1 MGHALVIVESPAKA
15 RKIGEY
21 LGDGYVVESS
31 IGHIRDLPRGAADV
45 PKAYK
50 GEKWARLGIDVEND
64 FKPLYVVSSD
74 KKDQIK
80 KLKNLMKDADTLFL
94 ATDKDREGEAI
105 AWHLLEVLSP
115 PSNVEVHRMVFT
127 EITPKAIEAALNDPR
142 ELDRKMVD
150 AQEARRMLDR
160 LYGYEVSPVLWKKVM
175 PKLSA
180 GRVQSVATRVV
191 VQRERERMAFVA
203 ASYWDLEAQFALT
216 REAKVGE
223 PKDFK
228 AKLLEVDGKRIA
240 QGRDYGQ
247 DGQLKSDDVVV
258 IDQARAE
265 ALVAELT
272 DQPAEVSSV
281 ESKPYRRRPAA
292 PFITSTLQQEAS
304 RKLNLSSSMAMR
316 AAQGLYEKGLITYMR
331 TDSTTLS
338 ADALQAA
345 RDLIKE
351 KYGDEYCPPDAR
363 MYNKKAKGAQ
373 EAHEAIRPAGAT
385 FRTPES
391 VYKECVKSEA
401 QVYELIWQR
410 TIASQMTDATG
421 ETMQVRVGV
430 KSTAGTDTTFSA
442 SGTVITHQGF
452 RMAYIAGDADDDQG
466 SVLPEVAVSDSLN
479 ASELEANGHETQ
491 PPSRY
496 TEASL
501 VKKLEDLG
509 VGRPSTYASIMGTI
523 QDRGYVWKKGSALVP
538 SFTAFS
544 VINLLE
550 GHFPDLVDYDFT
562 AQMEVDLDG
571 IAEGQGEAIPWLRKF
586 YFGNDDDLG
595 LKDKVDNRLGEIDAR
610 AVNSIPIGVDAN
622 GQMVVGRVGRY
633 GPYVQRGDDERA
645 SIPDDIA
652 PDELTIE
659 RAIEFIEA
667 PSGDRELGPDPVT
680 GLEVLVKNGRFGPY
694 VQLGEID
701 DDPDGK
707 PKRASVFKSM
717 DPAEIDLETALKLLE
732 LPRVIGQHPEDGTTI
747 TVFNG
752 KFGPYLTKEST
763 EEGKKAETR
772 NVPTE
777 EALLTITL
785 EECVALLKEPKRRG
799 RAEPKPP
806 LKELGVDPFSK
817 VKMVVKDGRF
827 GPYVTDGIVNA
838 SLRKADTV
846 EEIDDERAS
855 ELLMERRQK
864 ANPDGFYMDEG
875 VEKWEPPAKKQ
886 KATKKKSTAAKKA
899 KKLVVARDILSDLSE
914 SSGSMYFGLSD
925 APGGKAVEAMKAAAA
940 AVQEVDGAGISN
952 VTEAKRSK
960 GVISFV
966 ADSADGA
973 DEQAMLKKIRDAVVN
988 TLKDAGV
995 TGRLVAKR
1003 P

>member
-15 RKIGEY
+15 RKIAEY
-21 LGDGYVVESS
+21 LGDDYVVESS

-50 GEKWARLGIDVEND
+50 GEKWARLGIDVDND

-74 KKDQIK
+74 KKEQIK
-80 KLKNLMKDADTLFL
+80 KLKALMKDADTLYL

-115 PSNVEVHRMVFT
+115 PTNVAVHRMVFT
-127 EITPKAIEAALNDPR
+127 EITEKAIHEALNDPR

-180 GRVQSVATRVV
+180 GRVQSVATRIV

-203 ASYWDLEAQFALT
+203 ASYWDLEANFALT
-216 REAKVGE
+216 REPAGGE
-223 PKDFK
+223 PTDFK
-228 AKLLEVDGKRIA
+228 AKLLEVDGARIA

-247 DGQLKSDDVVV
+247 DGQLKNDVVV

-265 ALVAELT
+265 TLVRELK
-272 DQPAEVSSV
+272 DQPSEVQSV

-338 ADALQAA
+338 ADAVEAA
-345 RDLIKE
+345 RKLISE
-351 KYGDEYCPPDAR
+351 KYGTEFCPPEPR
-363 MYNKKAKGAQ
+363 TYNKKAKGAQ
-373 EAHEAIRPAGAT
+373 EAHEAVRPAGST

-391 VYKECVKSEA
+391 VYEECVKSEA
-401 QVYELIWQR
+401 QMYELIWQR
-410 TIASQMTDATG
+410 TVASQMTDATG

-430 KSTAGTDTTFSA
+430 TSTTGTDTTFSA

-452 RMAYIAGDADDDQG
+452 RKVYIDGDSDDDQG
-466 SVLPEVAVSDSLN
+466 SVLPQVAQGDSLN
-479 ASELEANGHETQ
+479 ASDLEASGHETQ

-501 VKKLEDLG
+501 VKKLEELG
-509 VGRPSTYASIMGTI
+509 VGRPSTYAAIMGTI
-523 QDRGYVWKKGSALVP
+523 EDRGYVWKKGSALVP

-550 GHFPDLVDYDFT
+550 GHFPNLVDYDFT
-562 AQMEVDLDG
+562 AQMEVDLDD
-571 IAEGQGEAIPWLRKF
+571 IAEGHGEAIPWLRKF
-586 YFGNDDDLG
+586 YFGDENDEG
-595 LKDKVDNRLGEIDAR
+595 LKEKVDNRLGEIDAR
-610 AVNSIPIGVDAN
+610 AVNSIPLGVDAN

-667 PSGDRELGPDPVT
+667 PSGDRELGDDPVS
-680 GLEVLVKNGRFGPY
+680 GMAVFVKNGRFGPY

-717 DPAEIDLETALKLLE
+717 DPAEVELETALKLLE
-732 LPRVIGQHPEDGTTI
+732 LPRTIGQHPEDGTT
-747 TVFNG
+747 VMVHNG
-752 KFGPYLTKEST
+752 KFGPYLTKESA
-763 EEGKKAETR
+763 EEGKKPDTR

-777 EALLTITL
+777 EALLTITMD
-785 EECVALLKEPKRRG
+785 ECLALLKEPKRRG

-806 LKELGVDPFSK
+806 LAELGIDTFSEM
-817 VKMVVKDGRF
+817 KMVIKDGRF
-827 GPYVTDGIVNA
+827 GPYITDGEANA
-838 SLRKADTV
+838 SLRKGDTI
-846 EEIDDERAS
+846 EEMTDERAS
-855 ELLMERRQK
+855 ELLMLRRERSGKIVMEDGKQVWIPEKK
-864 ANPDGFYMDEG
+864 A
-875 VEKWEPPAKKQ
+875 KKAAKKKAPAKK
-886 KATKKKSTAAKKA
+886 KAAAKKKAPAKKKAAAKKA
-899 KKLVVARDILSDLSE
+899 A
-914 SSGSMYFGLSD
+914 
-925 APGGKAVEAMKAAAA
+925 
-940 AVQEVDGAGISN
+940 N
-952 VTEAKRSK
+952 
-960 GVISFV
+960 
-966 ADSADGA
+966 
-973 DEQAMLKKIRDAVVN
+973 
-988 TLKDAGV
+988 
-995 TGRLVAKR
+995 
-1003 P
+1003 

>member
-50 GEKWARLGIDVEND
+50 GEKWARLGIDVDND
-64 FKPLYVVSSD
+64 FKPLYVISSD
-74 KKDQIK
+74 KKEQIK
-80 KLKNLMKDADTLFL
+80 KLKALMKDADTLYL

-115 PSNVEVHRMVFT
+115 PPNVEVHRMVFT
-127 EITPKAIEAALNDPR
+127 EITEKAIHAALDDPR

-150 AQEARRMLDR
+150 AQEARRILDR

-180 GRVQSVATRVV
+180 GRVQSVATRIV

-203 ASYWDLEAQFALT
+203 AGYWDIEARFALT
-216 REAKVGE
+216 REPTEGE
-223 PKDFK
+223 PADFT
-228 AKLLEVDGKRIA
+228 AKLLEVGGERIA
-240 QGRDYGQ
+240 QGRDFEQ
-247 DGQLKSDDVVV
+247 DGTLKSDVVV

-272 DQPAEVSSV
+272 DQPAEVTSV

-304 RKLNLSSSMAMR
+304 RKLNLSSAMAMR
-316 AAQGLYEKGLITYMR
+316 AAQSLYEKGLITYMR

-338 ADALQAA
+338 ADALDAA
-345 RDLIKE
+345 RTIITE
-351 KYGDEYCPPDAR
+351 KYGTEFCPPEAR
-363 MYNKKAKGAQ
+363 TYDKKAKGAQ
-373 EAHEAIRPAGAT
+373 EAHEAIRPAGSP

-391 VYKECVKSEA
+391 VYDECVKSEA

-421 ETMQVRVGV
+421 ETVQVRVGV
-430 KSTAGTDTTFSA
+430 TSTAGTDTTFSA

-452 RMAYIAGDADDDQG
+452 RKVYIDGDDDGDDDTGTSALPQVAQG
-466 SVLPEVAVSDSLN
+466 DDLN
-479 ASELEANGHETQ
+479 ADELEAIGHETQ

-501 VKKLEDLG
+501 VKKLEELG

-544 VINLLE
+544 VVNLLE

-562 AQMEVDLDG
+562 AQMEVELDD
-571 IAEGQGEAIPWLRKF
+571 IAEGIGEAIPWLRKF
-586 YFGNDDDLG
+586 YFGDDHDPG
-595 LKDKVDNRLGEIDAR
+595 LKELVNNRLGEIDAR

-622 GQMVVGRVGRY
+622 GQMVVGRVGRF

-659 RAIEFIEA
+659 RAIEFIDA
-667 PSGDRELGPDPVT
+667 PSGDRELGDDPVS
-680 GLEVLVKNGRFGPY
+680 GKAVFVKNGRFGPY
-694 VQLGEID
+694 VQLGDFDAD
-701 DDPDGK
+701 DTDDTP
-707 PKRASVFKSM
+707 PRRASVFKTM
-717 DPAEIDLETALKLLE
+717 DPAEIDLDTALKLLE
-732 LPRVIGQHPEDGTTI
+732 LPRVVGRHPEDGTTI
-747 TVFNG
+747 TVHNG
-752 KFGPYLTKEST
+752 KFGPYLTKDSA
-763 EEGKKAETR
+763 EEGKKPETR
-772 NVPTE
+772 NVPSE

-785 EECVALLKEPKRRG
+785 DECVALLKEPKRRG

-806 LKELGVDPFSK
+806 LAELGIDAFSGM
-817 VKMVVKDGRF
+817 KMVIKDGRF
-827 GPYVTDGIVNA
+827 GPYITDGEANA
-838 SLRKADTV
+838 SLRKGDTI
-846 EEIDDERAS
+846 EEMTDARAS
-855 ELLMERRQK
+855 ELLMMRRERSGKIVMEDGKQVWI
-864 ANPDGFYMDEG
+864 PD
-875 VEKWEPPAKKQ
+875 K
-886 KATKKKSTAAKKA
+886 TAAKKKAPA
-899 KKLVVARDILSDLSE
+899 K
-914 SSGSMYFGLSD
+914 
-925 APGGKAVEAMKAAAA
+925 KAAAKKKAPAKKTA
-940 AVQEVDGAGISN
+940 AA
-952 VTEAKRSK
+952 TKRAPATDQ
-960 GVISFV
+960 G
-966 ADSADGA
+966 
-973 DEQAMLKKIRDAVVN
+973 
-988 TLKDAGV
+988 
-995 TGRLVAKR
+995 
-1003 P
+1003 